1 MRSQGFRAFLQAA
14 LPLLAGSSGN
24 GGIGGGVNGDACGA
38 GNGSSGGSGSGAETT
53 FRRDAGKTL
62 TLLRLFS
69 IFDLPSVELSQID
82 PCNRQMARLLYTSVT
97 KTKPAVPMA
106 GISIELDWTRDPK
119 GYRLVEKA
127 QPPKLRIVRNGTEHP
142 SKLPPFQPLASTD
155 LLFKVFA
162 NTATTPEGALDFVQ
176 RFGPLTKGGWG
187 SEGEDVNSVMY
198 QAEKMW
204 GVLTA
209 WFGRQK
215 PPVNPIVVR
224 SPIASRLPLVVNR
237 YDTGPSIALDAKV
250 VCDPL
255 TKALKWELH
264 PNSLLDALWLQLG
277 QKLTAGAEIRQCEH
291 CGDWFEA
298 GQGTGRR
305 LDAKFC
311 SDEHRVLYNSLKRSR
326 GK

>member
-1 MRSQGFRAFLQAA
+1 
-14 LPLLAGSSGN
+14 
-24 GGIGGGVNGDACGA
+24 
-38 GNGSSGGSGSGAETT
+38 
-53 FRRDAGKTL
+53 
-62 TLLRLFS
+62 
-69 IFDLPSVELSQID
+69 
-82 PCNRQMARLLYTSVT
+82 MAR
-97 KTKPAVPMA
+97 
-106 GISIELDWTRDPK
+106 ISIELDWMRDPE
-119 GYRLVEKA
+119 GYRLVERTKY
-127 QPPKLRIVRNGTEHP
+127 PKLRIVRNGTEHP
-142 SKLPPFQPLASTD
+142 FKLPPFLPLASTD

-176 RFGPLTKGGWG
+176 RFGPLTKRGWG
-187 SEGEDVNSVMY
+187 SEGEDANIVMH
-198 QAEKMW
+198 QAEKMR

-209 WFGRQK
+209 WFGKQK
-215 PPVNPIVVR
+215 LPVNSIVVR

-237 YDTGPSIALDAKV
+237 YDTGPSVALNAKV

-277 QKLTAGAEIRQCEH
+277 QKLTAGAQIRQCEH

>member
-1 MRSQGFRAFLQAA
+1 
-14 LPLLAGSSGN
+14 
-24 GGIGGGVNGDACGA
+24 
-38 GNGSSGGSGSGAETT
+38 
-53 FRRDAGKTL
+53 
-62 TLLRLFS
+62 
-69 IFDLPSVELSQID
+69 
-82 PCNRQMARLLYTSVT
+82 
-97 KTKPAVPMA
+97 MA

-155 LLFKVFA
+155 VLFKVFA
-162 NTATTPEGALDFVQ
+162 NTATTEEGALDFVQ

-187 SEGEDVNSVMY
+187 SEGEDANLVVF
-198 QAEKMW
+198 QAEYMR
-204 GVLTA
+204 GVLTT
-209 WFGRQK
+209 WFGKQR
-215 PPVNPIVVR
+215 PSVIPSRR
-224 SPIASRLPLVVNR
+224 SPRAFHRPLVVNP
-237 YDTGPSIALDAKV
+237 YDTGPSIRLDAKV

-255 TKALKWELH
+255 TKALKWELR

-277 QKLTAGAEIRQCEH
+277 QKLTAGAQIRQCKH

-326 GK
+326 EK